1 MSYLIDYDKY
11 LEAGVHIGT
20 RTKVSKMRPYIF
32 KVRKNALY
40 VLDIKKTDAMIRAAG
55 KMLAGYE
62 PNEILVIA
70 TRDSARHAAAKF
82 AEATGAKTNL
92 GRFIPGRLTNVKLNT
107 YSEPSV
113 VIISDTKAEHSA
125 VLEAAKMGIAVVA
138 FCDTDNSPEYVDV
151 IIPAN
156 NKGRK
161 ANGLL
166 YYLLAREIQ
175 LNRGIISKYEEFPKQ
190 LDEFVMQKEE
200 RPQAAAVAA
209 PAGPAEAPK
218 ADVPAPVEK
227 ADDVAVDKE
236 KPKKEKEKENEKEKK
251 SEKSEK
257 SEKKEK
263 SKEEKAE

>member
-40 VLDIKKTDAMIRAAG
+40 VLDIKKTDAKIRAAG

-92 GRFIPGRLTNVKLNT
+92 GRFIPGRLTNVKLST

-200 RPQAAAVAA
+200 QPQAAAVAA
-209 PAGPAEAPK
+209 PAGAADAPK
-218 ADVPAPVEK
+218 AAEAVPAVEGK
-227 ADDVAVDKE
+227 AVEDKSEKE
-236 KPKKEKEKENEKEKK
+236 KPKKETEIEHKP
-251 SEKSEK
+251 EK